1 MAEGMGRPLVHTND
15 VGSLNNANTG
25 MPLMQQSLELAPD
38 SHQNKTQGFVFT
50 HCFQRS
56 MDDNRGTAITA
67 HSINGNGDR
76 RVHHSSMRHRSEEI
90 PDELLVASLNYLLA
104 TVETVWRY
112 VMATMNFTSCCV
124 GRQSSSTQCV
134 V

>member
-1 MAEGMGRPLVHTND
+1 MGGPLVHTND
-15 VGSLNNANTG
+15 IGSLDNADTG
-25 MPLMQQSLELAPD
+25 MPLMQQSLELTPD

-104 TVETVWRY
+104 TVETVRRH
-112 VMATMNFTSCCV
+112 VVATMNFTSCCV